1 MAAMSSRSDVLKSL
15 LRSTART
22 AIDSVMSSKVGS
34 NVQRLLTE
42 TSFSRVAIADAQL
55 TAAVA
60 RVAHVAAATVS
71 VGQDRVRVDVSF
83 EDGKQLLMALR
94 PDGMVFAPGGAKEL
108 AFTVEPE
115 HAAAQGSSRDVIAAI
130 AGEIARAL
138 WRPALTR
145 APRLPD
151 HGAHVSHEGN
161 RWIVDLR
168 SVPEVRWALRQRLP
182 ALLIEAIRARGLEL
196 GDGRLVLTLAIEG
209 MRT

>member
-1 MAAMSSRSDVLKSL
+1 MSSRSDVFKSL
-15 LRSTART
+15 LRSTARS
-22 AIDSVMSSKVGS
+22 AIDSVMGLKVAS
-34 NVQRLLTE
+34 NVQRVLAE
-42 TSFSRVAIADAQL
+42 TSFSRIAIQDAQL

-60 RVAHVAAATVS
+60 RVANVAAATVS

-83 EDGKQLLMALR
+83 DDGKQLLMALR

-115 HAAAQGSSRDVIAAI
+115 QAAAQSSSRDVIAAI

-145 APRLPD
+145 APRSD
-151 HGAHVSHEGN
+151 HGALVSHDGC
-161 RWIVDLR
+161 RLIVDLR

-182 ALLIEAIRARGLEL
+182 AVLVEAIRARTLEL
-196 GDGRLVLTLAIEG
+196 REGRLVLTLAIEG
-209 MRT
+209 MRP